1 MSTFSSR
8 SGETARS
15 INPRDFNQVFTHG
28 TGMGLGYGSE
38 VPCHRVSLWHR
49 PPLGKVSPSPIL
61 STPTILP
68 TDRGDGHFH
77 IPGTHSLNWECPF
90 HTNKQNQAQLL
101 QEWLKERCFQAP
113 FHMLVKTEHL
123 LPTDT
128 STQQERCT
136 AMVACHFQV
145 HKDFCMQFSTIPS
158 LQPPLLRST
167 QLSSSC
173 TPIFICTFPCKMR

>member
-1 MSTFSSR
+1 MAQTTF
-8 SGETARS
+8 GEGLP
-15 INPRDFNQVFTHG
+15 ITH
-28 TGMGLGYGSE
+28 
-38 VPCHRVSLWHR
+38 
-49 PPLGKVSPSPIL
+49 
-61 STPTILP
+61 
-68 TDRGDGHFH
+68 
-77 IPGTHSLNWECPF
+77 PF
-90 HTNKQNQAQLL
+90 HSNHSANRPRRWALSHPWHPQSELGVPISHKQNQAQLL

-113 FHMLVKTEHL
+113 FYMLVKTEHL